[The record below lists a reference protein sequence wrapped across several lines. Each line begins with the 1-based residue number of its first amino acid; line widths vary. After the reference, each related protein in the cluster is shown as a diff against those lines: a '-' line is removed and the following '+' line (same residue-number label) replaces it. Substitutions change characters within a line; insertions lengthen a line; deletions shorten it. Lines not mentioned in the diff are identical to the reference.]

1 MLIGW
6 MCIGCALREE
16 SDRGNSRDIFEKIQN
31 SCSLVT
37 ARTQGLRTKLSAE
50 RNLFRLFWYSN
61 HPMCKLLASRPQV
74 GKPGAPQTPKGRTT
88 ETSSPLMPYPGFQ
101 VVFVPQPTC

>member
-50 RNLFRLFWYSN
+50 RNFIPS
-61 HPMCKLLASRPQV
+61 LLVQQSPYAQAVGRRPQV

-88 ETSSPLMPYPGFQ
+88 ETSTT
-101 VVFVPQPTC
+101 VVIFV

>member
-50 RNLFRLFWYSN
+50 RNFIPS
-61 HPMCKLLASRPQV
+61 LLVQQSPYVQAV
-74 GKPGAPQTPKGRTT
+74 GKPAASRQTGSAANTEGAHDGD
-88 ETSSPLMPYPGFQ
+88 
-101 VVFVPQPTC
+101 